1 MQANV
6 SSVSDTRRRLSTT
19 VLKGVALLLSPIN
32 WAIGG
37 LLQLPFVRDISK
49 LIQFA
54 GKVIAGIALIAVA
67 VLRTINQAAK
77 WVNQKFGTREESVLS
92 NRPFGTISDTRWAT
106 LSRAKN
112 LLSRPHRNDLVP
124 SLVER
129 LSGKQKI
136 IESATTEKKDILL
149 KTIPNTQTM
158 NEKNLDFLANQIKL
172 TGYGADHKSELRE
185 ELKKQN
191 PSFTLY
197 HQADYGKDS
206 TVSALHFKKS
216 TTSDMYF
223 FNSHSIILKNEKHP
237 DAIRQTFYI
246 ETGKDNVTMKEG
258 YNLLSGRAVEK
269 NLETKEGEK
278 YRAWIQLDFKDTDKH
293 GNFITKQFH
302 QKYGFDLEKSL
313 LALPIQLANPD
324 EKIRLLESL
333 QRGNRQAVTLQV
345 GGQDRK
351 IYIEAAPQFKSL
363 NFYNTEGK
371 RMQLQSILQNPAQA
385 FGEKQPNKET
395 TKQKLG
401 KDGDDLEDSSKK
413 NKQTKRQKP
422 AL

>member
-1 MQANV
+1 MNGF
-6 SSVSDTRRRLSTT
+6 
-19 VLKGVALLLSPIN
+19 KLLLSPIGE
-32 WAIGG
+32 ATRG
-37 LLQLPFVRDISK
+37 LFQLPVVRDVVWLMTLVTKPI
-49 LIQFA
+49 
-54 GKVIAGIALIAVA
+54 VGIILIAAAALRA
-67 VLRTINQAAK
+67 VYRAAN
-77 WVNQKFGTREESVLS
+77 WLNQKLGIREESVLPH
-92 NRPFGTISDTRWAT
+92 RPFPTT
-106 LSRAKN
+106 LDNRVTESLSTKN
-112 LLSRPHRNDLVP
+112 LQSHQHGNDLPPNSEERISRQQYTNEQVKVEKNGI
-124 SLVER
+124 SL
-129 LSGKQKI
+129 
-136 IESATTEKKDILL
+136 KKTF
-149 KTIPNTQTM
+149 KTQTM
-158 NEKNLDFLANQIKL
+158 NEKNLEFLATQIKL

-246 ETGKDNVTMKEG
+246 EAGKDNVTMKEG

-278 YRAWIQLDFKDTDKH
+278 YRAWIQLNFKDTDKH

-324 EKIRLLESL
+324 DKIRLLESL
-333 QRGNRQAVTLQV
+333 QRGNRQAVTIQI

-351 IYIEAAPQFKSL
+351 IFIEAAPQFKSL

-371 RMQLQSILQNPAQA
+371 RLQLQSVLQNPAQA
-385 FGEKQPNKET
+385 FGEKQSNKET
-395 TKQKLG
+395 SKQKLG

-413 NKQTKRQKP
+413 KKQTKRQG
-422 AL
+422 LSN